1 MEIHAPIGPTHSFK
15 DFAVHILIV
24 TIGILIALGLEGARE
39 SWKENKAVSEART
52 SLEAELHRNRD
63 QLRFERAQVDMAN
76 RDLDRL
82 LANLPELAKTPAE
95 LKAEVLKVPFGSYF
109 FRTTAWDSALAS
121 GVLAHMDVYELHLF
135 DEAYLGVKNYQDVQ
149 KSTIP
154 DWISMQAYFGSHAVY
169 TAAELIEG
177 EERLRSLKIKNEF
190 LEHVGDQFAAGLKS
204 SIGEENK

>member
-1 MEIHAPIGPTHSFK
+1 MEIHAPIGPAHSFK

-39 SWKENKAVSEART
+39 SWKENKAVSEARR
-52 SLEAELHRNRD
+52 SLDAELHLNRD
-63 QLRFERAQVDMAN
+63 QLRLEREQVVQAN

-82 LANLPELAKTPAE
+82 LANLPQLAKTPAE
-95 LKAEVLKVPFGSYF
+95 LRSEVLKVPFGSYF
-109 FRTTAWDSALAS
+109 YRTTVWDSALAS
-121 GVLAHMDVYELHLF
+121 GVLAHMEADELHLF

-149 KSTIP
+149 KNTIP
-154 DWISMQAYFGSHAVY
+154 DWISVQAYFASHPAY

-177 EERLRSLKIKNEF
+177 EERLRSLKIRNEF

-204 SIGEENK
+204 SIGEGN

>member
-39 SWKENKAVSEART
+39 SWKESKAVSEARR
-52 SLEAELHRNRD
+52 SLDAELHLNRD
-63 QLRFERAQVDMAN
+63 QLRLEREQVDEAN

-82 LANLPELAKTPAE
+82 LANLPQLAKNPAE
-95 LKAEVLKVPFGSYF
+95 LKAQVLKVPFGSYF

-121 GVLAHMDVYELHLF
+121 GVLAHMEVDEVHLF

-154 DWISMQAYFGSHAVY
+154 DWISLQAYFGSHPAY
-169 TAAELIEG
+169 TAAELVEG
-177 EERLRSLKIKNEF
+177 EERLRSLRIRNGL
-190 LEHVGDQFAAGLKS
+190 LESVGDQFAAGLKS
-204 SIGEENK
+204 SLGEGK